1 MSAITAQQEI
11 LYRTVAIYLAEGVVG
26 IILFLVFFY
35 FSKLYQR
42 GFLATWALSWIALTV
57 FTFSSAWITFAGS
70 DLKVPASFF
79 VSSLSATA
87 CISQMA
93 LVLLGSFELALNTVA
108 KRSQL
113 LWCAAVVLILS
124 FSITF
129 VKNDTEGAA
138 MIRYLLRVGVK
149 NFLVA
154 GGFFVAGWLIFFS
167 PKFTKG
173 LGQKLLAGS
182 FVLLGC
188 VDLYYGCLVFLNYFG
203 NSFRFPFFFG
213 HLELIAISATGIGMI
228 AWLLED
234 ERAKLKKA
242 NAEMDGFL
250 YSTSHDLRAPIA
262 SVVGLTNL
270 AKVELTDETALKYF
284 DMVEIRVK
292 KMDMVISDILQLARS
307 TKANLKFQ
315 PIDFGELF
323 RDVITDVKFNKGAKA
338 IRLDYTPQ
346 PSHQFVSDYNQLK
359 NILGNLVGNAVKYH
373 DVEQPDPFIAVRFN
387 ILGNEI
393 VIEVEDNGT
402 GIAKEHQEK
411 VFNMFYRASTRSD
424 GTGLGLYI
432 VKEATSKL
440 RGSVSVTS
448 EKDKG
453 TTFTVRFPYQSKW
466 PLRQCKR

>member
-1 MSAITAQQEI
+1 M
-11 LYRTVAIYLAEGVVG
+11 
-26 IILFLVFFY
+26 
-35 FSKLYQR
+35 
-42 GFLATWALSWIALTV
+42 
-57 FTFSSAWITFAGS
+57 
-70 DLKVPASFF
+70 
-79 VSSLSATA
+79 
-87 CISQMA
+87 
-93 LVLLGSFELALNTVA
+93 
-108 KRSQL
+108 
-113 LWCAAVVLILS
+113 
-124 FSITF
+124 
-129 VKNDTEGAA
+129 
-138 MIRYLLRVGVK
+138 
-149 NFLVA
+149 
-154 GGFFVAGWLIFFS
+154 AGWLIFLS

-182 FVLLGC
+182 LVLLGC
-188 VDLYYGCLVFLNYFG
+188 VDLYYGGLVFLNYFG

-213 HLELIAISATGIGMI
+213 HLELIAISATGISMI

-242 NAEMDGFL
+242 NAEMDSFL
-250 YSTSHDLRAPIA
+250 YSTSHDLRAPLA

-307 TKANLKFQ
+307 TKANLMFQ

-440 RGSVSVTS
+440 HGSVSVTS

-453 TTFTVRFPYQSKW
+453 TTFTVRFPYQPK
-466 PLRQCKR
+466 